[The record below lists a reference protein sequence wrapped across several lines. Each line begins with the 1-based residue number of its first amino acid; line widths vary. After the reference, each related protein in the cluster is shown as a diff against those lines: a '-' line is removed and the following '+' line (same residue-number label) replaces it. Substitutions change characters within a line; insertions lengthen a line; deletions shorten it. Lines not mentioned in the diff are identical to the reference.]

1 MPEVG
6 LAGSAAS
13 EPPDPVSAGL
23 ERLERAGARQLDAP
37 GCEMIRGLLARAE
50 ALEGEARE
58 QLVVRAAARYADLE
72 ARLVARREVAI
83 AEMSRLKER
92 GLDGGEV
99 LEEALAAGDLERVMR
114 AGRRARTREGRA
126 HAAPRERPSTH
137 YGNALADL
145 STALSLAA
153 AEDSPVEQVGLLNG
167 TQLAARLLKFA
178 GELSPAYRRS
188 LVSRLV
194 DLAPLL
200 ELPPIPAPR
209 KRG

>member
-1 MPEVG
+1 MRE
-6 LAGSAAS
+6 
-13 EPPDPVSAGL
+13 
-23 ERLERAGARQLDAP
+23 AP
-37 GCEMIRGLLARAE
+37 APAP
-50 ALEGEARE
+50 
-58 QLVVRAAARYADLE
+58 
-72 ARLVARREVAI
+72 
-83 AEMSRLKER
+83 
-92 GLDGGEV
+92 
-99 LEEALAAGDLERVMR
+99 
-114 AGRRARTREGRA
+114 
-126 HAAPRERPSTH
+126 PRERPSTH